1 MPPWRSNFGTVFQAL
16 ANIAV
21 AAAVVLL
28 VIVLVLVRRLHAR
41 AGQRSR
47 LAHQTVEKQ
56 HARQAEMAARV
67 AHLESERASPLHGL
81 LTRRLG
87 MIEAVAESIVRDL
100 EQASEAPPE
109 AQAAAAQRAVVR
121 ASQLARLAAGGRARE
136 GQTTLPSIWPR
147 VVALLQSRLGDTHT
161 LRTEFPDD
169 LPPVAGSGEEW
180 VQILAA
186 LIENALEAMPAG
198 GLVET
203 GAAPAE
209 GGTVR
214 VWVRD
219 TGRGIRPEILPHV
232 MEPFYTSRAEL
243 GAEGLGLSMVAS
255 LIESLAG
262 QVRIASRVGEGTTV
276 ELIVPAVVA
285 PPRVA
290 DLALAGRFLVA
301 DDDSAVCGA
310 VARMIRSYGAE
321 AVEVATGTLARAQL
335 TAGADAFT
343 GAVLDVV
350 MPGTP
355 VGDVVAAVRARRPGF
370 PVLLMSGYDTMRMVD
385 SVLALGGVRFLKKPF
400 TREELHAVLTDL
412 AQGRTSGS

>member
-1 MPPWRSNFGTVFQAL
+1 MPPWRSNFGTVLQTL
-16 ANIAV
+16 ANVAV

-28 VIVLVLVRRLHAR
+28 VIVLVLVRRLHVV
-41 AGQRSR
+41 AGQRAR
-47 LAHQTVEKQ
+47 LAHQTVEQQ

-67 AHLESERASPLHGL
+67 AHLEGERGSPLHGL
-81 LTRRLG
+81 LSRRLG

-100 EQASEAPPE
+100 EQASGAPPE

-136 GQTTLPSIWPR
+136 RQTTLPSIWPR
-147 VVALLQSRLGDTHT
+147 VTALLQPRLGEAHT
-161 LRTEFPDD
+161 LRTAFPDA
-169 LPPVAGSGEEW
+169 LPPVAGGGEEW
-180 VQILAA
+180 VQMLAA
-186 LIENALEAMPAG
+186 LIENALDAMPAG
-198 GLVET
+198 GLVEA
-203 GAAPAE
+203 GAARAG

-219 TGRGIRPEILPHV
+219 TGRGIQPDVLPHV

-262 QVRIASRVGEGTTV
+262 EVRIASKVGEGTTV
-276 ELIVPAVVA
+276 ELIVPAVEA

-290 DLALAGRFLVA
+290 DLALDGRFLVA
-301 DDDSAVCGA
+301 DDDASVRGA

-321 AVEVATGTLARAQL
+321 TVEVATGTLARAQL
-335 TAGADAFT
+335 TAAT
-343 GAVLDVV
+343 GTFAAAVLDVV

-355 VGDVVAAVRARRPGF
+355 VGDVVAAVRARRPEF

-385 SVLALGGVRFLKKPF
+385 SVLALGGVRFLRKPF
-400 TREELHAVLTDL
+400 TREELHAVLRDL
-412 AQGRTSGS
+412 TQDRAAGS